1 MHEFL
6 RLTFAY
12 SFSSSVTWKVQ
23 MHVRSNGFRLFCF
36 LFPFRWAYIEFA
48 HALTFVK
55 ISGYPMR
62 SFIELAFSLATD
74 RVSSSIQSFSSS
86 SSLNASRI
94 KWIISNAD
102 SLLSELKF
110 SRMNRAPTAK
120 PIFLFVQSTHCDQRW
135 RSDRMPNKMRWNSS
149 LSFWYSSMKCETR
162 ENTIRQS
169 T

>member
-12 SFSSSVTWKVQ
+12 SFSSSVTWKEKLTVEYEIKWNETKTNIKFT
-23 MHVRSNGFRLFCF
+23 H
-36 LFPFRWAYIEFA
+36 
-48 HALTFVK
+48 TFVK

-94 KWIISNAD
+94 KWIISRAD

-120 PIFLFVQSTHCDQRW
+120 PIFLFVQSTHCDQRC
-135 RSDRMPNKMRWNSS
+135 RSDRMPNKIRWNSMR
-149 LSFWYSSMKCETR
+149 SFWYSSMKCETR
-162 ENTIRQS
+162 DKTIRQS